1 MTIVGNVIDR
11 QPEFQST
18 CPLRG
23 HDHDAL
29 DRSRDGFASI
39 HAPLAGRD
47 VRDNSRAR
55 RRAGVSIH
63 APLAG
68 RDTDPSLPV
77 WAQLQFQSTRPLR
90 GATDRVGFR
99 HGAHPVSIHAPLA
112 GRDVSNGTGVAAVDG
127 FNPRAPC
134 GARREAGKQGGRP
147 ESVSIHAPLAGRD
160 RCGSTITI
168 WIKTVSI
175 HAPLAGRD
183 GRQVAQVADQR
194 LFQSTRPLRGATQSN
209 YDAFMAEVFQSTRPL
224 RGATRFVCDA
234 CQDITFQ
241 STRPLRGATILG
253 LQRSTRSA
261 FQSTRP
267 LRGATLEYA
276 AAVQYGIVSIHAP
289 LAGRVD

>member
-224 RGATRFVCDA
+224 RGATANLTNFHRQICANDTKKSNLSRIPSLLGRRDA
-234 CQDITFQ
+234 AFSCGF
-241 STRPLRGATILG
+241 SCFWGANRLG
-253 LQRSTRSA
+253 K
-261 FQSTRP
+261 
-267 LRGATLEYA
+267 G
-276 AAVQYGIVSIHAP
+276 
-289 LAGRVD
+289 